1 MKRGDSRTE
10 GFVGFKEVA
19 EVGGGVAVGCPERG
33 ALVVE
38 AIMLGPLF
46 VHGVDPAIKRVKAVV
61 ARHAGREDAVEH
73 IDTACNG
80 VEDVFRVA
88 DTHEVASF
96 VFGQQRGGVLDNGV
110 LHLGGFTDTD
120 STDGDSVKGEVGYVC
135 RAFLAHIEVHSALDD
150 SEDGLT
156 LFTRGEVAM
165 RPFVGALHGLVGF
178 VSRARVRRAL
188 VEHHAD
194 IDAKLG
200 LDLDRSLGS
209 EEVLATVEVGFEGD
223 ALVGDLVGFAEG
235 HHLVTT
241 AVGEDRAF
249 PGHEVV
255 EAV

>member
-38 AIMLGPLF
+38 AIMLGPLL

-96 VFGQQRGGVLDNGV
+96 VFGQQRGGVLDDGV

-165 RPFVGALHGLVGF
+165 RPFGYGGHWSSIMLISTPSWAW
-178 VSRARVRRAL
+178 
-188 VEHHAD
+188 
-194 IDAKLG
+194 IWI
-200 LDLDRSLGS
+200 DRSGVRKCLLPS
-209 EEVLATVEVGFEGD
+209 RWDLKVTPSSVTSLVLLRDITW
-223 ALVGDLVGFAEG
+223 
-235 HHLVTT
+235 
-241 AVGEDRAF
+241 
-249 PGHEVV
+249 
-255 EAV
+255 